1 MSSDLQ
7 DELRQCSQLC
17 DELKLIVEL
26 TCDQV
31 TIFDE
36 NGILTKVYKN
46 CDGYFGVSESEL
58 IGKSSYELEKIGVFS
73 QSVTSLVLKEKKKV
87 SIIQSTGGGKRLMV
101 TGTPIWNDSGQ
112 LTRVINISRDVTQV
126 ENLNYQLLEMEKI
139 LEWYRDELRKRQ
151 TIKDT
156 VVVGSSEEIQKIT
169 YLIQKVASTDI
180 TILLLGETGVG
191 KSFFAKLIHQLS
203 RQRDKN
209 FIHVNCNAI
218 PEALFESELFGYA
231 EGAFTGA
238 AKSGRKGL
246 LELAQNGTIFLDEI
260 GDLPLPIQIKLLNVL
275 QEKSFYKIGSSVPVE
290 LKARIITATNKDLL
304 KLVKEGKFRED
315 LYYRLNVLPIQ
326 IPSLRSRSMDIQ
338 IIAKFFLDKFN
349 TKYNAQKQLSSD
361 AFLILGRYSW
371 PGNIR
376 ELENLMERLVI
387 TSDSPTITAGDV
399 VNILQVEENALLDA
413 TDTMPLKKAVE
424 IFEKQLI
431 RKALEKYKSTR
442 KAAKALDIAQSTIV
456 KKMKDNPG

>member
-1 MSSDLQ
+1 MSSSLQ
-7 DELRQCSQLC
+7 DELHRCSQLC

-46 CDGYFGVSESEL
+46 CDGFFGIAEEEL

-73 QSVTSLVLKEKKKV
+73 QSVTSLVLKEKKKI
-87 SIIQSTGGGKRLMV
+87 SLIQSTGGGKRLMV
-101 TGTPIWNDSGQ
+101 TGTPIWNDNGQ
-112 LTRVINISRDVTQV
+112 LTKIINISRDVTQA
-126 ENLNYQLLEMEKI
+126 ENLNHQLLEMEKM

-218 PEALFESELFGYA
+218 PDALFESELFGYA

-238 AKSGRKGL
+238 AKSGKKGL

-260 GDLPLPIQIKLLNVL
+260 GDLPPPIQIKLLNVL

-349 TKYNAQKQLSSD
+349 AKYNTQKQLSSD
-361 AFLILGRYSW
+361 AFLMLGHYSW

-387 TSDSPTITAGDV
+387 TSDSHTITGSDV
-399 VNILQVEENALLDA
+399 VTILQVEEHAILDA
-413 TDTMPLKKAVE
+413 ADIVPFKKAVE

-442 KAAKALDIAQSTIV
+442 KAAKALGIAQSTIV
-456 KKMKDNPG
+456 KKMKDGPG

>member
-1 MSSDLQ
+1 MKRIDRIYSALK
-7 DELRQCSQLC
+7 EQCSKPQAS
-17 DELKLIVEL
+17 KLTPGFSAQEIADLLDLDRSNVSRDL
-26 TCDQV
+26 NFLFAQGIIDKAPGKPALFYISSSAQDKNSLQKIQHPLPV
-31 TIFDE
+31 PPSPPR
-36 NGILTKVYKN
+36 NGEPFSVKADAL
-46 CDGYFGVSESEL
+46 SSL
-58 IGKSSYELEKIGVFS
+58 IGAKG
-73 QSVTSLVLKEKKKV
+73 SLQTPVKQAQAAVLYPPRGLH
-87 SIIQSTGGGKRLMV
+87 T
-101 TGTPIWNDSGQ
+101 
-112 LTRVINISRDVTQV
+112 
-126 ENLNYQLLEMEKI
+126 
-139 LEWYRDELRKRQ
+139 
-151 TIKDT
+151 
-156 VVVGSSEEIQKIT
+156 
-169 YLIQKVASTDI
+169 
-180 TILLLGETGVG
+180 LLLGETGVG

-218 PEALFESELFGYA
+218 PDALFESELFGYA

-238 AKSGRKGL
+238 AKSGKKGL

-275 QEKSFYKIGSSVPVE
+275 QEKSFYKVGSSVPVE

-326 IPSLRSRSMDIQ
+326 VPSLRSRSMDIQ